1 MNKNMIGAFR
11 EALDAYIN
19 HTSGRGWGHGGEP
32 TAAIKLRSE
41 ESPQSKP
48 ISAIFLLVER
58 SEVGKEKMAR
68 NNFKRVFPRLNPE
81 AQDELYRDQTY
92 ACAAKILRRLIEK
105 RNAAK

>member
-1 MNKNMIGAFR
+1 MYKNMIGAFR

-19 HTSGRGWGHGGEP
+19 HASGKGWGYGSEP
-32 TAAIKLRSE
+32 TVDIKLPSE

-58 SEVGKEKMAR
+58 SEEGKVKMAH
-68 NNFKRVFPRLNPE
+68 NNFIRVFSRLNPE

-92 ACAAKILRRLIEK
+92 ACAAKILRGLIK
-105 RNAAK
+105 RRNAAK

>member
-1 MNKNMIGAFR
+1 MIGAFR

-19 HTSGRGWGHGGEP
+19 HASGKGWGYGGEP

-58 SEVGKEKMAR
+58 SEVGKEKMAH
-68 NNFKRVFPRLNPE
+68 NNFKRVFS
-81 AQDELYRDQTY
+81 
-92 ACAAKILRRLIEK
+92 RLIPSP
-105 RNAAK
+105 AD